1 MNLMVS
7 TNLNKFQDKA
17 KPPLFKLLVT
27 TIKTTTLPIQKIN
40 AIRFLAFSAEH
51 ATNEFEGCIRELIDK
66 DQYQG
71 ELLEIL
77 SLNTNILSILS
88 ELSIEKIMRKLEEN
102 LDTSE
107 INNADN
113 WIKVILSRRFQ
124 SENHIENVSKLV
136 ANYRATNFFMNT
148 SYKIDVRFK
157 VVKNLLV
164 DESSSEKFRN
174 LLRESSRKDFRLS
187 HYLDG
192 NLIDVLVL
200 LKDKCLYE
208 HWMKKVIENIHGY
221 NFNTANTAVSV
232 FKSIEK
238 EHWYDM
244 VNNDLKISLVKNI
257 IYEGAKDS
265 QYYSHDCRSL
275 MYSLPSNY
283 PELTKLF
290 LDHLF
295 ANLSS
300 EHTRSFFGEKYL
312 GVVSSYIVNCNGEAE
327 SYLEKLN
334 YLEGDLL
341 DIKQIT
347 RQLKEDIEEIQDD
360 ELRRTLLN
368 NSIFTVTI
376 S

>member
-136 ANYRATNFFMNT
+136 ANYRATNF
-148 SYKIDVRFK
+148 
-157 VVKNLLV
+157 L
-164 DESSSEKFRN
+164 
-174 LLRESSRKDFRLS
+174 
-187 HYLDG
+187 
-192 NLIDVLVL
+192 
-200 LKDKCLYE
+200 
-208 HWMKKVIENIHGY
+208 
-221 NFNTANTAVSV
+221 
-232 FKSIEK
+232 
-238 EHWYDM
+238 
-244 VNNDLKISLVKNI
+244 
-257 IYEGAKDS
+257 
-265 QYYSHDCRSL
+265 
-275 MYSLPSNY
+275 
-283 PELTKLF
+283 
-290 LDHLF
+290 
-295 ANLSS
+295 
-300 EHTRSFFGEKYL
+300 
-312 GVVSSYIVNCNGEAE
+312 
-327 SYLEKLN
+327 
-334 YLEGDLL
+334 
-341 DIKQIT
+341 
-347 RQLKEDIEEIQDD
+347 
-360 ELRRTLLN
+360 
-368 NSIFTVTI
+368 
-376 S
+376 